1 MPFLLMILAD
11 SLGYTLSSE
20 SLISLVVSS
29 SFKNLLKKNWIQKLR
44 FSNVMEEKSSVQLNL
59 LTMFNVVALN
69 SMRLV
74 QELLNKTV

>member
-74 QELLNKTV
+74 QELLNKMV